1 MISIYFQVALLRA
14 HAGEHLLLGVA
25 RRSMVHKDILLLG
38 NNVIIPRNM
47 ADADIDR
54 VASRVL
60 DELVKPLRDV
70 QIDDSEFSCLKAIVF
85 FDPGELFSV
94 VPVAADLVSVRL
106 YLYNFDSVL
115 VTC

>member
-1 MISIYFQVALLRA
+1 MLRA

-25 RRSMVHKDILLLG
+25 RRSIAHTDTLLLS
-38 NNVIIPRNM
+38 NNFIIPRHM
-47 ADADIDR
+47 ADADIGR

-85 FDPGELFSV
+85 FDPGRCLT
-94 VPVAADLVSVRL
+94 AYIILV
-106 YLYNFDSVL
+106 
-115 VTC
+115 

>member
-1 MISIYFQVALLRA
+1 MISTYFQVALLRA

-25 RRSMVHKDILLLG
+25 RRSMVHKDLLLLG

-85 FDPGELFSV
+85 FDPGELFSLSFFHG
-94 VPVAADLVSVRL
+94 DICTIFTQ
-106 YLYNFDSVL
+106 Y
-115 VTC
+115 